1 MEGDWV
7 FFCRFITTTF
17 FGHDMQ
23 ELRAFQVAHVL
34 QRGDKPQHIV
44 TVNRADVVK
53 AQLFK
58 QRARHYHAFNMFF
71 GTFEQLFNWRNAREN
86 FFPAFAQRRVKLT
99 GKQLCQM
106 VIERADIFGNRHFI
120 VVEDHQHIRTDIAR
134 VIHRF
139 KRHASGNRAI
149 ANDTDGAAIFAFFLG
164 SNRNTNSGTD
174 GG

>member
-1 MEGDWV
+1 MGSFLPVHNHDL
-7 FFCRFITTTF
+7 

-58 QRARHYHAFNMFF
+58 QRAVHYHAFNMFF

-86 FFPAFAQRRVKLT
+86 FFPPSRS
-99 GKQLCQM
+99 
-106 VIERADIFGNRHFI
+106 E
-120 VVEDHQHIRTDIAR
+120 E
-134 VIHRF
+134 
-139 KRHASGNRAI
+139 
-149 ANDTDGAAIFAFFLG
+149 
-164 SNRNTNSGTD
+164 
-174 GG
+174 